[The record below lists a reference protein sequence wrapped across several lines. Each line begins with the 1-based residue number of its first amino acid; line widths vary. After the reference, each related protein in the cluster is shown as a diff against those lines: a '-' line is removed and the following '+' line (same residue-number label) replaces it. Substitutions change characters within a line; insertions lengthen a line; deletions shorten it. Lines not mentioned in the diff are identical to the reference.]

1 MLAVDHAVSCQRR
14 RQDGNGLVS
23 GRSAMVDA
31 MNGSAIAASGLR
43 KAYEDKIVLDGI
55 DLDVRR
61 GSRAGA

>member
-1 MLAVDHAVSCQRR
+1 
-14 RQDGNGLVS
+14 
-23 GRSAMVDA
+23 MVDA
-31 MNGSAIAASGLR
+31 MNGSPIAASGLR